1 MPRVQFNFSYSRPIA
16 GGFAQ
21 RNNQK
26 YVIDVPGDKLSYKTL
41 RAAEAAFTRWFQ
53 ATHADDEL
61 IQWQAVSGAEGIV
74 SRYRALLRAT
84 MGGKR

>member
-1 MPRVQFNFSYSRPIA
+1 MLRVQFSFSYSRPIA

-21 RNNQK
+21 TNDQK

-41 RAAEAAFTRWFQ
+41 RAAEAAFGRWFQ

-61 IQWQAVSGAEGIV
+61 LRWQAVCASEGIV

-84 MGGKR
+84 MGRKR